1 MNPRNA
7 EQLLYDSEATLRLVD
22 TLLDELQVMEPKL
35 QQIQRG
41 DDALHLE
48 PELDEEELPE
58 LLEAAADQTRAVL
71 KGLSQSRSVLERTSR
86 EKHRNGSDEDA
97 EAPTAF
103 EIRGG
108 LERALLLVDRLEHEP
123 DPQPVR
129 DLLRQEIL
137 EMIEAIRAQEITEQ
151 QLTYASSVLNQTES
165 GLAALLESLS
175 PSRNVIPFPGG
186 WVTG

>member
-1 MNPRNA
+1 MS
-7 EQLLYDSEATLRLVD
+7 QILRVAVD
-22 TLLDELQVMEPKL
+22 
-35 QQIQRG
+35 
-41 DDALHLE
+41 
-48 PELDEEELPE
+48 
-58 LLEAAADQTRAVL
+58 ADNMLGRQFTE
-71 KGLSQSRSVLERTSR
+71 LERQNLPFAIVR
-86 EKHRNGSDEDA
+86 ACNA
-97 EAPTAF
+97 TAF

-165 GLAALLESLS
+165 GLSALLESLS
-175 PSRNVIPFPGG
+175 PSRQVIPFPGG